1 MVIPNY
7 DERISRP
14 VYGTLSIWLLMV
26 ALLTILMSACSA
38 RAQCVGVTVYPG
50 DNIAIQAIL
59 EMNPTGTAF
68 CFQPGTYLFKAP
80 ISPKDNQV
88 LISQQ
93 KGAAIL
99 SGSQPITGF
108 QQSGNKWVATG
119 FLPASP
125 NLDGT
130 PCQEGTLCDYDES
143 VFVDSQLLTR
153 VVPQGTSS
161 CSSTTLAPG
170 TYCEDYP
177 NNKIYL
183 ADNPNGHV
191 VEQAV
196 APSVIQVC
204 QVNNPPGNTNPHCS
218 NGVQVQDFV
227 VEKAANPS
235 EMGAIDAEGKNNWL
249 VLGNEVRLNHGVGIE
264 VDGATIQA
272 NYSHHNGQ
280 SGIEGTCAP
289 FPAGSQNP
297 TACLPDAT
305 HQLQILDNEL
315 AFNNTLKFSAQF
327 GAGGGKWAATRNMVI
342 RGNNVHDN
350 LGPGLWC
357 DITCYNALFEYNTL
371 TNNVLD
377 KTNPNVGDG
386 AGGGIIYE
394 VSNKAIIRN
403 NTFGGNGPN
412 PPLGND
418 GFGLAADVIIAE
430 STNVQVYNNT
440 LSGIN
445 DINGIGMTMN
455 SSVFIPPGCT
465 TNCIGVGRP
474 DWCGT
479 APNNT
484 YPDGSLFCT
493 GRNSQ
498 NQPIHLVR
506 NANIHDNTSTET
518 SAGEKAGLDTDMD
531 TFGLRYFTTATGIY
545 QHNTYVLPDPVNGTY
560 FAWTCRQQGACP
572 LLTPAQWQ
580 AAGQD
585 LGSTFTH

>member
-1 MVIPNY
+1 MVIHE
-7 DERISRP
+7 DDGQI
-14 VYGTLSIWLLMV
+14 GTLVYDNLSVWSLMV
-26 ALLTILMSACSA
+26 VLLTVIMSACSA
-38 RAQCVGVTVYPG
+38 AAQCVGVTVYPG

-59 EMNPTGTAF
+59 EANPTGTAF
-68 CFQPGTYLFKAP
+68 CFQPGTYRFKAP
-80 ISPKDNQV
+80 ISPKNNQV

-99 SGSQPITGF
+99 SGAQQVTGF
-108 QQSGNKWVATG
+108 QQSGSNWVAAG
-119 FLPASP
+119 FLPSTP
-125 NLDGT
+125 TLDAT

-143 VFVDSQLLTR
+143 VFFDNQLLTR
-153 VVPQGTSS
+153 V
-161 CSSTTLAPG
+161 LALNQLVSG
-170 TYCEDYP
+170 KYYEDYP

-183 ADNPNGHV
+183 ADNPTGHT

-196 APSVIQVC
+196 AASVIQVC
-204 QVNNPPGNTNPHCS
+204 QANSVHCS
-218 NGVQVQDFV
+218 NSVQIQDFV

-235 EMGAIDAEGKNNWL
+235 EIGAIDAEGTNNWV
-249 VLGNEVRLNHGVGIE
+249 VLGNEARSNHGSGIV
-264 VDGATIQA
+264 VDGATVQA

-280 SGIEGTCAP
+280 SGVQGTCAP
-289 FPAGSQNP
+289 SSDG
-297 TACLPDAT
+297 TACFPDAT

-327 GAGGGKWAATRNMVI
+327 GAGGGKWAATRSMVV

-412 PPLGND
+412 PALGND

-445 DINGIGMTMN
+445 EINGIGMTMN

-518 SAGEKAGLDTDMD
+518 SGGEKAGLDTDMG
-531 TFGLRYFTTATGIY
+531 TFGLRYFTTTTGLY
-545 QHNTYVLPDPVNGTY
+545 QHNTYHLPDPVNGTY
-560 FAWTCRQQGACP
+560 FSWNCGQQGTCP

-585 LGSTFTH
+585 LTSTFTH

>member
-1 MVIPNY
+1 MLMAIHNY
-7 DERISRP
+7 EEQISRP
-14 VYGTLSIWLLMV
+14 VYRTLSVWLLMV
-26 ALLTILMSACSA
+26 VLLTILMSACSA

-50 DNIAIQAIL
+50 DNNAIQATL
-59 EMNPTGTAF
+59 EANPTGTAF
-68 CFQPGTYLFKAP
+68 CFQPGTYRFKAP

-99 SGSQPITGF
+99 SGAQTITDF
-108 QQSGNKWVATG
+108 QMSGNNWVATG
-119 FLPASP
+119 FLPSSP
-125 NLDGT
+125 TLDAP

-143 VFVDSQLLTR
+143 VFFDSQLLTR
-153 VVPQGTSS
+153 V
-161 CSSTTLAPG
+161 LALNQLVPG
-170 TYCEDYP
+170 TYYEDYP

-183 ADNPNGHV
+183 ADNPTGHA

-196 APSVIQVC
+196 AASIIQVC
-204 QVNNPPGNTNPHCS
+204 QANSPHCS

-227 VEKAANPS
+227 VEKTANPS
-235 EMGAIDAEGKNNWL
+235 EMGAIDAEGTNNWL

-289 FPAGSQNP
+289 YPAGSQNP

-327 GAGGGKWAATRNMVI
+327 GAGGGKWAATRNMVV

-371 TNNVLD
+371 TNNVLN

-412 PPLGND
+412 PALGND
-418 GFGLAADVIIAE
+418 GFGLSADILIAE

-440 LSGIN
+440 LQSGSNEIN
-445 DINGIGMTMN
+445 AIGMTMN
-455 SSVFIPPGCT
+455 SLNFDQSG
-465 TNCIGVGRP
+465 NGLGRT
-474 DWCGT
+474 DWCGI

-493 GRNSQ
+493 GRNSLS
-498 NQPIHLVR
+498 QPIHLVR

-518 SAGEKAGLDTDMD
+518 SAGEKAGLDTDMG
-531 TFGLRYFTTATGIY
+531 TFGLRYFTTTTGLY
-545 QHNTYVLPDPVNGTY
+545 QHNTYHLPDPVNGTY
-560 FAWTCRQQGACP
+560 FSWNCAHQGACP
-572 LLTPAQWQ
+572 LLTPGQWQ

-585 LGSTFTH
+585 LTSTFTH

>member
-1 MVIPNY
+1 MNKCDRLHQLCLLSVA
-7 DERISRP
+7 
-14 VYGTLSIWLLMV
+14 GTCLIATL
-26 ALLTILMSACSA
+26 ACGA
-38 RAQCVGVTVYPG
+38 RAQCVGVDVYPDNNPTIP
-50 DNIAIQAIL
+50 DNIPIQATL
-59 EMNPTGTAF
+59 DANPSATAF
-68 CFQPGTYLFKAP
+68 CFHPGTYRFTKP
-80 ISPKDNQV
+80 ISPKDGQI

-99 SGSQPITGF
+99 SGAQPVTGF
-108 QQSGNKWVATG
+108 QRSGNNWVATG
-119 FLPASP
+119 FLPSSP
-125 NLDGT
+125 ILDAT

-143 VFVDSQLLTR
+143 VFFDSQLFTR
-153 VVPQGTSS
+153 VVPQGTSP
-161 CSSTTLAPG
+161 CSSTTLVSG

-177 NNKIYL
+177 NNTIYL
-183 ADNPNGHV
+183 ADNPTGHT

-196 APSVIQVC
+196 APSIIQVC
-204 QVNNPPGNTNPHCS
+204 QPNCS
-218 NGVQVQDFV
+218 NGVQIQDFV
-227 VEKAANPS
+227 IEKAANPS
-235 EMGAIDAEGKNNWL
+235 EMGAVDAEGTNNWL

-305 HQLQILDNEL
+305 RQLQILDNEL

-327 GAGGGKWAATRNMVI
+327 GAGGGKWAATRNMVV

-357 DITCYNALFEYNTL
+357 DITCYNATFEYNTL
-371 TNNVLD
+371 TNNVLN

-394 VSNKAIIRN
+394 VSHKGFIRN
-403 NTFGGNGPN
+403 NTFYGNGPD
-412 PPLGND
+412 PTLGND
-418 GFGLAADVIIAE
+418 GFGLSADIIIAE

-440 LSGIN
+440 LLSGAN
-445 DINGIGMTMN
+445 EVNGIGMTMN
-455 SSVFIPPGCT
+455 SSEFIPPNCT
-465 TNCIGVGRP
+465 TNCVGVGRP

-479 APNNT
+479 APTNK

-493 GRNSQ
+493 GLNSL
-498 NQPIHLVR
+498 NQPIHLVH

-518 SAGEKAGLDTDMD
+518 SAGEKAGLDTDMA
-531 TFGLRYFTTATGIY
+531 TMTYFTTATALY
-545 QHNTYVLPDPVNGTY
+545 HHNTYHLPDPVNGTY
-560 FAWTCRQQGACP
+560 FSWNCAQQGMCS
-572 LLTPAQWQ
+572 LRTPAQWQ

-585 LGSTFTH
+585 LDSTFTH